1 MWDASCRQG
10 RPASSGATDARRCD
24 ISGSTINS
32 ITALL
37 GFGYLIVVAVLS
49 MRKQRPMMPFSWEI
63 PLGVGGFLMLG
74 IGHGLGLF
82 MSPKEMHMG
91 NVGRII
97 YAHVPAAWIGM
108 IAFLLAAI
116 FALAFL
122 FTNRRAWDS
131 AMEAACEVG
140 VLEGVL
146 MLVTGAIFGRPTW
159 GVWWT
164 WDPRLTSAAVMTMS
178 FVGVLL
184 LRGIV
189 RDPDRR
195 ATWSAIA
202 TILAGVNVPIV
213 YMSVQWWASL
223 HQTQS
228 EGMKGSTIDP
238 TMRWILYFNAMA
250 FLFVTV
256 WFMAQRWR
264 IAERRAE
271 AEMPE
276 PLPEVAT

>member
-1 MWDASCRQG
+1 
-10 RPASSGATDARRCD
+10 
-24 ISGSTINS
+24 
-32 ITALL
+32 
-37 GFGYLIVVAVLS
+37 VVAVLALLPRRS
-49 MRKQRPMMPFSWEI
+49 ILPFNWEI
-63 PLGVGGFLMLG
+63 PLGIAGFVMLAVGNGF
-74 IGHGLGLF
+74 GLF
-82 MSPKEMHMG
+82 YAPSERFMG
-91 NVGRII
+91 QVGRII
-97 YAHVPAAWIGM
+97 YSHVPSAWVGM
-108 IAFLLAAI
+108 ICFLLAAV
-116 FALAFL
+116 FAAGFL
-122 FTNRRAWDS
+122 FTNRRKWDS

-146 MLVTGAIFGRPTW
+146 MLLTGAIFGRPTW

-189 RDPDRR
+189 REPDRR

-202 TILAGVNVPIV
+202 TILAGINVPIV

-228 EGMKGSTIDP
+228 EGMGGSMIDP
-238 TMRWILYFNAMA
+238 AMRWVLYFNALA
-250 FLFVTV
+250 LLFVTI
-256 WFMAQRWR
+256 WFIALRTR